1 MTDRGPTSTPSP
13 PDPSTPPSATPAPL
27 PQTWRLRRAAA
38 VPVAVAV
45 VLTVTCAAV
54 WVAVPAEVR
63 RDFSWPQ
70 LATTVFC
77 LLLAIATLV
86 AMAASRVTA
95 TEDALVVVNG
105 YRARRIP
112 WHLVVGMRYRPDDPW
127 PVLRLADDVQVG
139 VLGIQSA
146 DGPRARVN
154 AGELADVIVAR
165 TGG

>member
-1 MTDRGPTSTPSP
+1 VTGPDGTDPRP
-13 PDPSTPPSATPAPL
+13 PASPAPL
-27 PQTWRLRRAAA
+27 PRTWRLRRAAA

-45 VLTVTCAAV
+45 VLAVTCVVV

-63 RDFSWPQ
+63 ADFSWPQ
-70 LATTVFC
+70 RVTSVICFAA
-77 LLLAIATLV
+77 AIATLL

-95 TEDALVVVNG
+95 TADALVLVNAF
-105 YRARRIP
+105 RVRRIP
-112 WHLVVGMRYRPDDPW
+112 WGLVEGLRYRPDDPW
-127 PVLRLADDVQVG
+127 PVLRLADDVAVG

-146 DGPRARVN
+146 DGPRARAN